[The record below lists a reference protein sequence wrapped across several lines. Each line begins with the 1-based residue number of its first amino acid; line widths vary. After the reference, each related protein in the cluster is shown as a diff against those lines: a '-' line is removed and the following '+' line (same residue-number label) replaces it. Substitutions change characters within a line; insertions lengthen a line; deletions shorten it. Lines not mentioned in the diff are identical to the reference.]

1 MIRQLRHPGFGLMV
15 AAVVAVL
22 MAMPTAIEYAVMLG
36 GISFNAI
43 D

>member
-1 MIRQLRHPGFGLMV
+1 MIRQLRHPEFGLIV